1 MNKTIKM
8 NIDKICDGIVII
20 RNFLEINE
28 QNILVDKIINP
39 MVLNKVFCKEEL
51 VATLNVAEHKGR
63 FYCNLDYFKND
74 KQYLMK
80 MCKKMM
86 EIIDKVDKT
95 INNSVPTHLLS
106 LYYKTD
112 IGCGG
117 HKDNGGNDGDLDKPV
132 ISLSIG
138 NSCLFEM
145 HEITDSKPIKRA
157 FQLNSGDVL
166 IFGGPQRLAWHRVT
180 KVLLDSAPLELKL
193 IDKVRINLTFRDST
207 SVMGNE
213 DYYSTENYM
222 ARQTQINLERKNK
235 HKKIEKLND

>member
-1 MNKTIKM
+1 
-8 NIDKICDGIVII
+8 
-20 RNFLEINE
+20 
-28 QNILVDKIINP
+28 
-39 MVLNKVFCKEEL
+39 
-51 VATLNVAEHKGR
+51 
-63 FYCNLDYFKND
+63 
-74 KQYLMK
+74 
-80 MCKKMM
+80 
-86 EIIDKVDKT
+86 
-95 INNSVPTHLLS
+95 
-106 LYYKTD
+106 
-112 IGCGG
+112 
-117 HKDNGGNDGDLDKPV
+117 
-132 ISLSIG
+132 
-138 NSCLFEM
+138 M